1 MYNGFGTWYTQS
13 NLRLDSKILKIVE
26 LPLVGLQLALELAN
40 ETRNQIP
47 IKIVCITPEIRNIVH
62 YVD

>member
-1 MYNGFGTWYTQS
+1 MTLVRGIHKIICAY
-13 NLRLDSKILKIVE
+13 ILKSIE

-47 IKIVCITPEIRNIVH
+47 IKIVCITPEIRNIAQ
-62 YVD
+62 YLD